1 MSAYT
6 NQPDNLNFL
15 SPLGFKFNIKKTPT
29 FNHFVQSV
37 SIPNL
42 TLGTVSVE
50 TPFVRLPVP
59 GDKLQFSELLV
70 TFRVDEDMLAYTEIH
85 EWLEAVGFP
94 DNFDQFKVV
103 APTATAGGTA
113 NNVGT
118 AGIMTGEGVYSDAT
132 LTVLNSAMNPRIR
145 INYQDLY
152 PTSLSDT
159 TFNASL
165 TDVDYLECTATFAYK
180 RYKIERI

>member
-1 MSAYT
+1 
-6 NQPDNLNFL
+6 
-15 SPLGFKFNIKKTPT
+15 
-29 FNHFVQSV
+29 
-37 SIPNL
+37 
-42 TLGTVSVE
+42 
-50 TPFVRLPVP
+50 
-59 GDKLQFSELLV
+59 
-70 TFRVDEDMLAYTEIH
+70 MLAGIGILIFLKQIPH
-85 EWLEAVGFP
+85 AVGDDFDPEGDNQTVNINLIRDTENGSVTIDEFGNYIYWDNQNEVFLDALEDSNPP